1 MCRSK
6 KCCVCLIVFT
16 IYKTIYML
24 TQKRV
29 SLFKAL
35 CGSKKKRERE
45 KRKFEDPQRS
55 RVLARKKILEK
66 RERQKGGRPSLF
78 LRFSFFALF
87 SSLLYYRE
95 IFSLLC
101 ARLRRIHTQTF
112 TQQINNS
119 VSWKRAFGGYVIV
132 LKRRE
137 REREVDWYIRII
149 FHTVCV
155 SSAGKIENKR

>member
-1 MCRSK
+1 
-6 KCCVCLIVFT
+6 
-16 IYKTIYML
+16 ML

-66 RERQKGGRPSLF
+66 RERQKGGKDLHYFWGFHFLPS
-78 LRFSFFALF
+78 SPHY
-87 SSLLYYRE
+87 YYRE

-119 VSWKRAFGGYVIV
+119 VSWKRAAFGGYVIV

-155 SSAGKIENKR
+155 ISRQNWEQEII